1 MLPPGIGMLESA
13 TKLAALGQPAKDIRE
28 FVPAPGRATIIHV
41 LDLVH
46 KIMANLVPR
55 IGVISQIGGD
65 EAHKFLVI
73 CIRLAH
79 WVWIVVGH

>member
-1 MLPPGIGMLESA
+1 MFESA
-13 TKLAALGQPAKDIRE
+13 TKLAALGHPAKDVRG
-28 FVPAPGRATIIHV
+28 FVPAPVRTTIVHI

-46 KIMANLVPR
+46 QIMANLVPR

-73 CIRLAH
+73 CIHLVR